1 MWWQV
6 QGRDGRANSAS
17 VDLPK
22 IPESDLRKGRV
33 MYVRQRLLSQAP
45 YLLSVLRIVIALLFI
60 EHGSMKLLGFP
71 PSSQASPLTLL
82 SLEGLSGALEL
93 VGGLLLLP
101 GLFTR
106 AVAFV
111 LSGEMA
117 AAYFIAHASKSFFPA
132 LNKGEAALIYSF
144 LFLYL
149 AAAGGGPWSI
159 DRLRRLGGSPR
170 PPIARPEVAREQVSP
185 GTALKG

>member
-132 LNKGEAALIYSF
+132 LNKGEAAADLLLPVS
-144 LFLYL
+144 LS
-149 AAAGGGPWSI
+149 GGRRRWPMEH
-159 DRLRRLGGSPR
+159 RPATRLGRKPSSADR
-170 PPIARPEVAREQVSP
+170 AA
-185 GTALKG
+185 